1 MSFSSEAII
10 AGVAATAITGVL
22 TAIFTYKIKGKKKE
36 ANEESKKFEHKEEKK
51 EESEEAQVQKQ
62 EEVYEM
68 ALIVRGDLK
77 MGKGKIGAQCGHA
90 SLGAYKAAKKKD
102 PAAVDAW
109 EKQGRKKE
117 VFKINS
123 EEEL

>member
-10 AGVAATAITGVL
+10 AGVAATAITGVI
-22 TAIFTYKIKGKKKE
+22 TAIFTYKIKGKKKTP
-36 ANEESKKFEHKEEKK
+36 EEPKKFERKEE
-51 EESEEAQVQKQ
+51 ENQSQNQSQNQNQ
-62 EEVYEM
+62 EEVYKM

-90 SLGAYKAAKKKD
+90 SLGAYKTTKKRD
-102 PAAVDAW
+102 PAAIGIW
-109 EKQGRKKE
+109 ESQGRKKE